1 MEAGIPL
8 DLSLSSGNERLQTDY
23 EEFRQPDV
31 NGDNKISRKE
41 VRPLACITHWLLF
54 DRVITHCANVCMWST
69 LVIHVRLRRSCRQTH
84 CTPCRPLQPTGLA
97 FAAWCV
103 PPHSSTTI

>member
-41 VRPLACITHWLLF
+41 VRPLVRIMHLF
-54 DRVITHCANVCMWST
+54 MN
-69 LVIHVRLRRSCRQTH
+69 
-84 CTPCRPLQPTGLA
+84 
-97 FAAWCV
+97 
-103 PPHSSTTI
+103 